1 MCRGGPVTGVLS
13 VRSYQTGSG
22 KAEARVK
29 CLQPFIHMATRAP
42 TFPTFPTSPNSPTCY
57 LPDLPLPG
65 PLRDFAA
72 G

>member
-22 KAEARVK
+22 KAEAGVK